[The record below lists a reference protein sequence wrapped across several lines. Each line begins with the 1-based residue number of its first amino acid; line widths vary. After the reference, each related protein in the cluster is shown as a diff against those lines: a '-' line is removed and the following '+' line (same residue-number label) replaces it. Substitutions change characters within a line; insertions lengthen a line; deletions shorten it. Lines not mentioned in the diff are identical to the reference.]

1 MGAGASSAKQV
12 VQEASDTQALEALT
26 ALYLQDASRAAMLVE
41 SAKSAALE
49 QKESG
54 AAPEATPEASKRDW
68 DAFRAEL
75 CAEHNLARTKPLE
88 YAETRVRPMLARF
101 DDKRYRDDGGANATA
116 RVLLT
121 QEGAAPVEDLL
132 QALAA
137 HEPCG
142 ALTLEAGL
150 NGAAQRHAADL
161 GYSGGM
167 DHGGTDGSTVQ
178 TRIEAYGE
186 WWGSCGENISLGFSG
201 ARNIVLWLLVDDG
214 VPGRGHRK
222 NILDAKFNVMGCS
235 ELREH
240 VKLRQCIVF
249 DYATGFGPKK
259 NVIAV
264 ALQAEAQGEMNANVS
279 AILDSLPHGL
289 EQLKEEITTLLVPDA
304 PGHPK
309 VIIDYKPGSVEAKYI
324 TVADGKRSTRTRKAT
339 WATESQ

>member
-1 MGAGASSAKQV
+1 MGAGASSAQQV

-101 DDKRYRDDGGANATA
+101 DDKRYRDDGGTNTTA

-150 NGAAQRHAADL
+150 SGAAQRHAADL

-264 ALQAEAQGEMNANVS
+264 ALQAKARAGNDRSGETSNLSISVKSRSIRLIFGRIVFSRRVIDNQRTCCV
-279 AILDSLPHGL
+279 
-289 EQLKEEITTLLVPDA
+289 TLVRIRA
-304 PGHPK
+304 H
-309 VIIDYKPGSVEAKYI
+309 
-324 TVADGKRSTRTRKAT
+324 
-339 WATESQ
+339 

>member
-1 MGAGASSAKQV
+1 MGAGASSAQQV

-75 CAEHNLARTKPLE
+75 CAEHNLARAKPLE
-88 YAETRVRPMLARF
+88 YAETR
-101 DDKRYRDDGGANATA
+101 
-116 RVLLT
+116 
-121 QEGAAPVEDLL
+121 EGAAPVEDLL

-150 NGAAQRHAADL
+150 SGAAQRHAADL

-264 ALQAEAQGEMNANVS
+264 ALQAEARAGNDRSGETSNLSISAEAQGEMNANVS

>member
-1 MGAGASSAKQV
+1 MGSGASSTQQAV
-12 VQEASDTQALEALT
+12 SGASDAQALEALT
-26 ALYLQDASRAAMLVE
+26 ALYLLNADRASMLVE
-41 SAKSAALE
+41 AARTAAVQAKDEAG
-49 QKESG
+49 QG
-54 AAPEATPEASKRDW
+54 AAPAAPPETVDW
-68 DAFRAEL
+68 AAFQAEL
-75 CAEHNLARTKPLE
+75 VSEHNMARERPTE
-88 YAETRVRPMLARF
+88 YAESRVRPMLAKF
-101 DDKRYRDDGGANATA
+101 DGKRYNDDSGGAT

-121 QEGAAPVEDLL
+121 QEGRAPVDDLL
-132 QALAA
+132 QALADHA
-137 HEPCG
+137 AAPCG
-142 ALTLEAGL
+142 PLALERGL
-150 NGAAQRHAADL
+150 CSAAQRHAADL

-167 DHGGTDGSTVQ
+167 DHAGTDGSTVQ

-186 WWGSCGENISLGFSG
+186 WWGSCGENISLGFAG

-222 NILDAKFNVMGCS
+222 NILDAKFAVCGCS

-259 NVIAV
+259 NVIGV
-264 ALQAEAQGEMNANVS
+264 ALQAEATGAMNANVK

-289 EQLKEEITTLLVPDA
+289 EQLKDEITALLVPESNA
-304 PGHPK
+304 K
-309 VIIDYKPGSVEAKYI
+309 VIIDYAPGSVEAKYI

>member
-1 MGAGASSAKQV
+1 MGSGASSTAAV
-12 VQEASDTQALEALT
+12 VNGASEADTLDALT
-26 ALYLQDASRAAMLVE
+26 ALFAKDAAKASVLVERAAAAAAA
-41 SAKSAALE
+41 AKGGEDGGEA
-49 QKESG
+49 G
-54 AAPEATPEASKRDW
+54 AAAHGIEDW
-68 DAFRAEL
+68 AAFREEL
-75 CAEHNLARTKPLE
+75 CAEHNLARTKPAE
-88 YAETRVRPMLARF
+88 YAETRVKPMLDKFDEKRF
-101 DDKRYRDDGGANATA
+101 RDDGGAGPT

-121 QEGAAPVEDLL
+121 QEGAAPVLDLL
-132 QALAA
+132 KTLEA

-142 ALTLEAGL
+142 PLSLEAGL
-150 NGAAQRHAADL
+150 SSAAQRHAADL

-167 DHGGTDGSTVQ
+167 DHAGTDGSTVQ
-178 TRIEAYGE
+178 TRIEDHGE

-259 NVIAV
+259 HVIAV
-264 ALQAEAQGEMNANVS
+264 ALQAEAQGAMNANVS

-289 EQLKEEITTLLVPDA
+289 EQLKEEITTLLVPGSNA
-304 PGHPK
+304 K

-324 TVADGKRSTRTRKAT
+324 TIADGKRSTRTRKAT
-339 WATESQ
+339 WATEAQ

>member
-1 MGAGASSAKQV
+1 MGAGASSAQQV

-75 CAEHNLARTKPLE
+75 CAEHNLARAKPLE
-88 YAETRVRPMLARF
+88 YAETRVKPMLARF
-101 DDKRYRDDGGANATA
+101 DDKRYRDDGGTNTTA

-121 QEGAAPVEDLL
+121 QEGAAP
-132 QALAA
+132 
-137 HEPCG
+137 
-142 ALTLEAGL
+142 
-150 NGAAQRHAADL
+150 
-161 GYSGGM
+161 
-167 DHGGTDGSTVQ
+167 

-264 ALQAEAQGEMNANVS
+264 ALQAEARAGNDRSGETSNLS
-279 AILDSLPHGL
+279 IS
-289 EQLKEEITTLLVPDA
+289 
-304 PGHPK
+304 

-339 WATESQ
+339 WATEPRLFGSGA

>member
-1 MGAGASSAKQV
+1 MGAGASSAQQV

-88 YAETRVRPMLARF
+88 YAETRVKPMLARF
-101 DDKRYRDDGGANATA
+101 DDKRYRDDGGTNTTA

-150 NGAAQRHAADL
+150 SGAAQRHAADL

-186 WWGSCGENISLGFSG
+186 C
-201 ARNIVLWLLVDDG
+201 
-214 VPGRGHRK
+214 
-222 NILDAKFNVMGCS
+222 

-264 ALQAEAQGEMNANVS
+264 ALQAEARAGNDRSGETSNLSISAEAQGEMNANVS